1 MMVSMVVLMSVL
13 LLQVTGRISDVMASM
28 VVPGGTDA
36 ARRRTDLRLLVSM
49 VAVMSMLLRTAP
61 DGSPTEGQ
69 RGRADVG
76 ASLLVTGRLSDV
88 MVRMVVL
95 TSCICCTS
103 SDGFCPACRL
113 YNSPKREDVKLHVP
127 VIQLTQRED
136 VKLHSGQQR

>member
-1 MMVSMVVLMSVL
+1 MLHVA
-13 LLQVTGRISDVMASM
+13 GRISD
-28 VVPGGTDA
+28 
-36 ARRRTDLRLLVSM
+36 LLVSM

-61 DGSPTEGQ
+61 DGSPTVGQ